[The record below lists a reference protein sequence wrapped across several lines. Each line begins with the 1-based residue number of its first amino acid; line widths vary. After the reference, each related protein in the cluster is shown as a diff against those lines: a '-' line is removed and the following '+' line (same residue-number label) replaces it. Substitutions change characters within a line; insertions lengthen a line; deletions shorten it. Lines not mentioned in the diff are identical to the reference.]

1 MSLGTPIKRFS
12 INPAQI
18 ALLIIIGLGMVA
30 LTFSTSQIS
39 NKASEDKH
47 FFSSIQ
53 RKAVSLS
60 LLHREGLAFTI
71 KFAQWG
77 AGDIPLSEVIAAR
90 ANLKKQFSNVDTQ
103 HEVTRQYFV
112 NQFLANLFIADE
124 ILLYAKP
131 GYLSRSDYRA
141 IKSQSNIFV
150 DEMLSFSRIFS
161 VEYRAQLD
169 RIIEKSARDHA
180 REANTNL
187 YLLILVTSLSLIFVS
202 SFIYTLNKQY
212 KATSKAID
220 DQIILLDTANNNLIQ
235 AETLVE
241 KLKLL
246 DLRKNDFIS
255 TINHELRTPLT
266 SIIGYVGI
274 LRDSI
279 NTSINTQS
287 EQVLAVIERNSTDLL
302 NLVEE
307 ILTLSSLESTSSEL
321 VKTGFDVQTVIAEC
335 ILSLTPQKEVLGIAF
350 DVVIEE
356 NIETIID
363 ANKNQISQALSNIL
377 SNALKFSKTD
387 TTVRIRVSEKF
398 DENLRRF
405 IRISITDQ
413 GMGIP
418 ESQISEIFTSFYRAS
433 NAQNSGIPGSGL
445 GLAITSRII
454 NLHDGSI
461 GVESTEGIGSTFT
474 LELPAHISELEKMI
488 NERKNGVLERA
499 ISAIENSAY
508 SDLDET
514 CHEMIGAL
522 GFYELGALSDEI
534 ALFSLWL
541 KKHDGVDTSEV
552 DSRRVELLR
561 VLKSNLAALENLR
574 EA

>member
-1 MSLGTPIKRFS
+1 S

-18 ALLIIIGLGMVA
+18 ALLIMIGLGMVA

-39 NKASEDKH
+39 SGASGDNQI
-47 FFSSIQ
+47 FSSIQ
-53 RKAVSLS
+53 KKAQSLS
-60 LLHREGLAFTI
+60 LLQREGLAFTI
-71 KFAQWG
+71 KFVQWG
-77 AGDIPLSEVIAAR
+77 AGEVPIKDVIVAR
-90 ANLKKQFSNVDTQ
+90 ATLKKQLSGIDIK
-103 HEVTRQYFV
+103 HEVARQYFV
-112 NQFLANLFIADE
+112 NQYLANLFIADE

-141 IKSQSNIFV
+141 IKSQLKIFV
-150 DEMLSFSRIFS
+150 DEMLNFSRIFA

-169 RIIEKSARDHA
+169 SLLEKSAKDRRQKADI
-180 REANTNL
+180 NL

-212 KATSKAID
+212 KAISNSID
-220 DQIILLDTANNNLIQ
+220 DQIILLNTANNNLSQ

-246 DLRKNDFIS
+246 DSRKNDFIS

-274 LRDSI
+274 LRDSM

-321 VKTGFDVQTVIAEC
+321 VKTEVDVQAVIAKC
-335 ILSLTPQKEVLGIAF
+335 IFALAPQKEALGIAF
-350 DVVIEE
+350 DVAVDE
-356 NIETIID
+356 NIETVID

-387 TTVRIRVSEKF
+387 TTVRISVSEKYN
-398 DENLRRF
+398 ENLRRF
-405 IRISITDQ
+405 IRISIADQ

-418 ESQISEIFTSFYRAS
+418 ESQIAEIFTSFYRAS
-433 NAQNSGIPGSGL
+433 NAQSSGI
-445 GLAITSRII
+445 
-454 NLHDGSI
+454 
-461 GVESTEGIGSTFT
+461 
-474 LELPAHISELEKMI
+474 
-488 NERKNGVLERA
+488 
-499 ISAIENSAY
+499 
-508 SDLDET
+508 
-514 CHEMIGAL
+514 
-522 GFYELGALSDEI
+522 
-534 ALFSLWL
+534 
-541 KKHDGVDTSEV
+541 
-552 DSRRVELLR
+552 
-561 VLKSNLAALENLR
+561 
-574 EA
+574 

>member
-12 INPAQI
+12 INFAQI
-18 ALLIIIGLGMVA
+18 ALLVMIGLGMVA

-39 NKASEDKH
+39 NEATEENQI
-47 FFSSIQ
+47 FSSVQ
-53 RKAVSLS
+53 KKAESLA
-60 LLHREGLAFTI
+60 LLQREGLAFTI
-71 KFAQWG
+71 KFVQWG
-77 AGDIPLSEVIAAR
+77 AGDVPINDVIVAR
-90 ANLKKQFSNVDTQ
+90 AILKKQLSNVDIQ
-103 HEVTRQYFV
+103 HEVARQYFI
-112 NQFLANLFIADE
+112 NQYLANLFIVDE
-124 ILLYAKP
+124 IILNSKP
-131 GYLSRSDYRA
+131 GYLSRGDYRA
-141 IKSQSNIFV
+141 IRTESKIFV
-150 DEMLSFSRIFS
+150 DELLSFSRVFA

-169 RIIEKSARDHA
+169 RLLEKSARDHA

-212 KATSKAID
+212 KAILKSID
-220 DQIILLDTANNNLIQ
+220 GQIILLNTANENLVQ

-241 KLKLL
+241 KLKLF

-279 NTSINTQS
+279 NTSLNSQS

-307 ILTLSSLESTSSEL
+307 ILSLSSLESTSSEL
-321 VKTGFDVQTVIAEC
+321 VKTEVEVQAIIAEC
-335 ILSLTPQKEVLGIAF
+335 IFALTPHKEASGIAF
-350 DVVIEE
+350 DVDVEE
-356 NIETIID
+356 SIETVID
-363 ANKNQISQALSNIL
+363 ANKNQISLAVTNIL

-398 DENLRRF
+398 DESLRRF
-405 IRISITDQ
+405 IRISITDR

-418 ESQISEIFTSFYRAS
+418 ESQIAEIFTSFYRAS
-433 NAQNSGIPGSGL
+433 NVQSSGIPGSGL

-454 NLHDGSI
+454 ELHDGSI
-461 GVESTEGIGSTFT
+461 SVESTEGIGSTFT
-474 LELPAHISELEKMI
+474 LELPAHITELQKMI
-488 NERKNGVLERA
+488 NERKSGVLERA
-499 ISAIENSAY
+499 ISAIETSAY
-508 SDLDET
+508 SDLEKT

-534 ALFSLWL
+534 ALFSLWF
-541 KKHDGVDTSEV
+541 KTQDGVDTSEV
-552 DSRRVELLR
+552 DSRRVELLS
-561 VLKSNLAALENLR
+561 VLKSSLAALENIR

>member
-1 MSLGTPIKRFS
+1 MSLGTPIKRFR
-12 INPAQI
+12 INLAQT
-18 ALLIIIGLGMVA
+18 ALLVMIGLGMLA

-39 NKASEDKH
+39 DGATKENQI
-47 FFSSIQ
+47 FSSVQ
-53 RKAVSLS
+53 KKAESLA
-60 LLHREGLAFTI
+60 LLQREGLAFTI
-71 KFAQWG
+71 KFVQWG
-77 AGDIPLSEVIAAR
+77 AGDVPINDVIVAR
-90 ANLKKQFSNVDTQ
+90 AILKKQLSNVDIQ
-103 HEVTRQYFV
+103 HEVARQYFI
-112 NQFLANLFIADE
+112 NQYLANLFIVDE
-124 ILLYAKP
+124 IILNSKP
-131 GYLSRSDYRA
+131 GYLSRRDYRA
-141 IKSQSNIFV
+141 IRTESKIFV
-150 DEMLSFSRIFS
+150 DELLSFSRVFA

-169 RIIEKSARDHA
+169 SLLENSAKDR
-180 REANTNL
+180 RQEANTNL
-187 YLLILVTSLSLIFVS
+187 YLLILTTLLSLIFVS

-212 KATSKAID
+212 KTTSKAID

-307 ILTLSSLESTSSEL
+307 ILTLSSLESSSSEL
-321 VKTGFDVQTVIAEC
+321 VKTWVDVLAVIAEC
-335 ILSLTPQKEVLGIAF
+335 IFALAPQKEASGIAF
-350 DVVIEE
+350 DVAVEE
-356 NIETIID
+356 NIETVID
-363 ANKNQISQALSNIL
+363 ANKNQISQALSNIF

-387 TTVRIRVSEKF
+387 TTVHIRVSEKF

-418 ESQISEIFTSFYRAS
+418 ESQIAEVFTSFYRAS
-433 NAQNSGIPGSGL
+433 NAQSSGIPGSGL

-454 NLHDGSI
+454 DLHDGSI

-474 LELPAHISELEKMI
+474 LELPAHISELQVMI

-499 ISAIENSAY
+499 ITAIETCAN
-508 SDLDET
+508 SDLEET

-522 GFYELGALSDEI
+522 GFYELETLSDEI
-534 ALFSLWL
+534 ALFSHWL
-541 KKHDGVDTSEV
+541 KTQDGVDTSEV